1 MEIKNRK
8 PIQLELKEEEVK
20 KLIDLLKKEEI
31 NNSYAEVL
39 RTDIEVMLCREQR
52 KRDIDNIKYTL
63 CTSKSSITLDMPNG
77 ATWVEGYEKLSS
89 LFNSLN
95 DNIEEGDY
103 LEAKSDW
110 VEIVSEIW
118 EGKEISDDFS
128 PMEHDYYNVE
138 EATKMLVDFKKKY
151 LAL

>member
-1 MEIKNRK
+1 MEIKNRE
-8 PIQLELKEEEVK
+8 PIKLELKEEEVK

-31 NNSYAEVL
+31 VNSNAEIL
-39 RTDIEVMLCREQR
+39 RTDIEVMLHREQR

-63 CTSKSSITLDMPNG
+63 CTSKSSITADMPNG
-77 ATWVEGYEKLSS
+77 ATWIEGFEEISS
-89 LFNSLN
+89 LFNRLN

-110 VEIVSEIW
+110 VDIIEEIW
-118 EGKEISDDFS
+118 RCESTPEDYGY
-128 PMEHDYYNVE
+128 YYNVE

-151 LAL
+151 LTL